1 MNNIPQQ
8 TAIKLDSFNVIKCN
22 VSVAPDLT
30 EQEYNSAQAS
40 LNTKTFFKDDLDN
53 KFVVAFSLSIAS
65 DDKERM
71 SIEIFAQAL
80 FETSEAIN
88 EEFKAS
94 YFANVN
100 APAIAFPF
108 VRSFVQTLSV
118 NMGITPIILPSY
130 NFAQAF
136 EESKNSVK

>member
-22 VSVAPDLT
+22 VVVAPDLT

-40 LNTKTFFKDDLDN
+40 LNTKTFFNEDLDN

-65 DDKERM
+65 DNKERM

-88 EEFKAS
+88 GEFKTS

>member
-22 VSVAPDLT
+22 VTVAPDLT

-40 LNTKTFFKDDLDN
+40 LNTKTFFKEDLDN